1 MTAIKTERILD
12 NPKIAIDH
20 AGEGELLVLMHGIG
34 GNRTNWTDQVAAFS
48 KHYRTV
54 AWDARGYG
62 QSDDY
67 EGPLDFNAFAR
78 DLLALLGEF
87 NHADDGTIVVH
98 SEYLEAVITK
108 R

>member
-1 MTAIKTERILD
+1 MFGSMASEIVAEPRMFVFRYRSPEHWLEIFKT
-12 NPKIAIDH
+12 
-20 AGEGELLVLMHGIG
+20 
-34 GNRTNWTDQVAAFS
+34 F
-48 KHYRTV
+48 
-54 AWDARGYG
+54 YG
-62 QSDDY
+62 
-67 EGPLDFNAFAR
+67 PTLKAFAALDESGQTALQS